1 MHEKDL
7 FYIEKSTNTQQALDL
22 ILPLNLSSGY
32 HPPILIFLHGG
43 AWRTGDK
50 SEFLAFGEG
59 LSRKA
64 NVAVALVNYRL
75 STKETSEVKH
85 PNHIED
91 VAAAVFWIHQHG
103 KKYNYRQDRIYLV
116 GHSAGAFLA
125 SQLVFMPE
133 YLDRY
138 DSSIRDQIRGVVG
151 IEGIYDLVE
160 LVETWPSYI
169 DFVSGAFGIDETIY
183 KTASP
188 QHYTPTVNIP
198 PYLIIHSRDDE
209 LVHLAHSQKFVFH
222 VQKFAVKCDFDT
234 SLTGTHDGIL
244 KTGNLVDRIAE
255 FVIMLESRELDH
267 QVKL

>member
-1 MHEKDL
+1 
-7 FYIEKSTNTQQALDL
+7 
-22 ILPLNLSSGY
+22 
-32 HPPILIFLHGG
+32 
-43 AWRTGDK
+43 
-50 SEFLAFGEG
+50 
-59 LSRKA
+59 
-64 NVAVALVNYRL
+64 
-75 STKETSEVKH
+75 
-85 PNHIED
+85 HIED

-198 PYLIIHSRDDE
+198 PYLIIH
-209 LVHLAHSQKFVFH
+209 
-222 VQKFAVKCDFDT
+222 
-234 SLTGTHDGIL
+234 
-244 KTGNLVDRIAE
+244 
-255 FVIMLESRELDH
+255 
-267 QVKL
+267 